1 MNLRRYLKRGIQY
14 VRYGI
19 PEKKIY
25 ARISTLAPNEL
36 LIGRTALITGGA
48 GGIGYAIS
56 KAFLTAGASV
66 VITGRNKEKIDVA
79 CSSLSQETGTNAIYG
94 ILMDN
99 TDVPSFQ
106 SKFESIINL
115 AGPIDILV
123 NNAGILGG
131 NINNSTEE
139 EFDKVL
145 QTNLTGVF
153 FLSQLVGRYF
163 KRNNIHGNI
172 LNVASSS
179 SLRPATSAYA
189 ISKWGIRGLTLG
201 LARVL
206 APYDIVVNGIAPGPT
221 ATPMLMRN
229 GVQDDIVLRKSLAG
243 RYATPEEIANMSV
256 VLVSNMSRMVIGDI
270 VYMTGGAGLLTN
282 DDINYNF
289 D

>member
-1 MNLRRYLKRGIQY
+1 MNLHKYLKRGIQY

-19 PEKKIY
+19 PVKPVY
-25 ARISTLAPNEL
+25 VQISTLAQNEL
-36 LIGRTALITGGA
+36 LKERTALITGGTS
-48 GGIGYAIS
+48 GIGYAIS
-56 KAFLTAGASV
+56 KAFLQAGAKV
-66 VITGRNKEKIDVA
+66 IITGRNKEKVDKA
-79 CSSLSQETGTNAIYG
+79 CYSLSQETGMNTISG
-94 ILMDN
+94 IQMDN
-99 TDVPSFQ
+99 TDVSSFQ
-106 SKFESIINL
+106 LKFESIIKM
-115 AGPIDILV
+115 AGQIDILV

-145 QTNLTGVF
+145 QTNLKGVF
-153 FLSQLVGRYF
+153 FLSQLIGRYF

-172 LNVASSS
+172 MNIASSS
-179 SLRPATSAYA
+179 SLRPATSAYT

-201 LARVL
+201 LARIL

-229 GVQDDIVLRKSLAG
+229 GVRDDIVLRKSLAG
-243 RYATPEEIANMSV
+243 RYATPEEVASMAV

-270 VYMTGGAGLLTN
+270 VYMTGGAGILTN